1 MAYSKIQT
9 LISKIQ
15 SIIGDEGS
23 ISRLEKDLVKD
34 YLRELYDLTDALSLT
49 GMTIQTKRTAPEI
62 EPAPVPKIIVT
73 TPPSAEAS
81 SPSRVTSLPE
91 KEESESP
98 VPDPPNPFRVPDPAE
113 TLVPREPYLPNGKGE
128 HIQPETRSPGSENRN
143 SSTIPQA
150 LLGEIP
156 VPVKYESLFEASQA
170 RDLSDKLS
178 RSPVTDLNRAFSIND
193 RLLVVTD
200 LFAGDQQKFQETI
213 DILNS
218 KYSFDEAR
226 SYLTRYIV
234 DRYDWL
240 NEEKSER
247 AREFIKLVER
257 RYIGH

>member
-34 YLRELYDLTDALSLT
+34 YLRELYDLTDALPLT
-49 GMTIQTKRTAPEI
+49 GMAIQTKRTAPEI
-62 EPAPVPKIIVT
+62 EPAPMPKVIAT
-73 TPPSAEAS
+73 TPHSPEAS
-81 SPSRVTSLPE
+81 RPSTITSLPV
-91 KEESESP
+91 KEESESSM
-98 VPDPPNPFRVPDPAE
+98 PDIPNPFRVPEPAE
-113 TLVPREPYLPNGKGE
+113 TLVPGEPYLPNGKGE
-128 HIQPETRSPGSENRN
+128 HIQPETRSPGSEDRN
-143 SSTIPQA
+143 TSPVPQA
-150 LLGEIP
+150 FLSEIP
-156 VPVKYESLFEASQA
+156 VPVKYESLFDARQA
-170 RDLSDKLS
+170 KDLSDKLS
-178 RSPVTDLNRAFSIND
+178 RSPVADLNRAFSIND

-226 SYLTRYIV
+226 SYLTRYII

-257 RYIGH
+257 RYLGH